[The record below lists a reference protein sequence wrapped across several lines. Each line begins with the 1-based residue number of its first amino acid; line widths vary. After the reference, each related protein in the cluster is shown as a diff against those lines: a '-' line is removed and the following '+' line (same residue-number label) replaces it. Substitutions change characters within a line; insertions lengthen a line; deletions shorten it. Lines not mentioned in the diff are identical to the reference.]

1 METNE
6 LLTQLKRRLDAIGRL
21 RLLTETDEELSR
33 LVEHRVD
40 EKNGLG
46 RLGGRSLFLKQATYD
61 ALCRYA
67 NERANHDF
75 DKFLTNY
82 EVASA
87 FYEKYQMEGLMRK
100 DREAMC
106 SQLLDAM
113 YGPTP
118 GSPSH
123 SPKGE
128 SSPLTRIYNKVYGTD
143 RNDFSI
149 NPMVLVLIGLGLL
162 PADFSR
168 SRGRVGNLLEDFR
181 SLYRF
186 LHQHVSRNGM
196 FERLPI
202 LEHYEERM
210 LHDHEPHAR
219 FWLYDDMAD
228 VLENYYDIINME
240 QRMAKNREVREHSL
254 WLPLDGTVWKERDD
268 CVWWLWEELSNGFF
282 LHRIAVDHAHQ
293 RMTREKFEMILYDDH
308 SGAMAYTIH
317 PKSILSLVENKPI
330 PQGQTENLQLTWDNE
345 QKPTR
350 LTFTALSS
358 YHWFPADTLHICE
371 MDAEAFWKKHDAFE
385 LVERHPDSVYD
396 YRIGI
401 DAITPEAIFIRA
413 DDSALYRIPISLND
427 AFRQL
432 RIDDP
437 AGLMTFRQSGRRF
450 ITITDSNL
458 FFEVTTEKL
467 CQQHGIERVTD
478 IF

>member
-1 METNE
+1 MNTDEQ
-6 LLTQLKRRLDAIGRL
+6 LTRLKRRLDAIGRL

-75 DKFLTNY
+75 DEFLTNY

-118 GSPSH
+118 GSHSH

-210 LHDHEPHAR
+210 LHDHDPHAR

-268 CVWWLWEELSNGFF
+268 CVWWLWEEVSNGFF
-282 LHRIAVDHAHQ
+282 LHHLTFNHEAKT
-293 RMTREKFEMILYDDH
+293 MTHEQFEVVLYNDN
-308 SGAMAYTIH
+308 GLTMAYLIH
-317 PKSILSLVENKPI
+317 PQSILNIVEGRPLPPNH
-330 PQGQTENLQLTWDNE
+330 TETLEVQWDNDKE
-345 QKPTR
+345 PTTM
-350 LTFTALSS
+350 TFCALSS
-358 YHWFPADTLHICE
+358 FHWFPVGTLHRCNTDIWHFQQYK
-371 MDAEAFWKKHDAFE
+371 DYLK
-385 LVERHPDSVYD
+385 VEKYPDSAYD
-396 YRIGI
+396 LHTGI
-401 DAITPEAIFIRA
+401 AAITPFAIFIPA
-413 DDSALYRIPISLND
+413 DITSYYRIPLSANEAL
-427 AFRQL
+427 RQVC
-432 RIDDP
+432 IDDP
-437 AGLMTFRQSGRRF
+437 AGVMTFQESGRRF
-450 ITITDSNL
+450 VTFTDLNL
-458 FFEVTTEKL
+458 FFEVTTKEL
-467 CQQHGIERVTD
+467 CRRQDIEVVTD
-478 IF
+478 IL